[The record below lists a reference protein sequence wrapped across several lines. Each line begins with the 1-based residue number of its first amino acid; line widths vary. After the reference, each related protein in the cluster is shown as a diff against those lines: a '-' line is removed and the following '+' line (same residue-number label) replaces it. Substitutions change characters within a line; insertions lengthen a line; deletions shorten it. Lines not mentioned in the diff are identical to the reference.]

1 MDGRPESSITVS
13 AQAID
18 VAPVRVAGGRLTDD
32 LRAIEIVWRRELIR
46 FFRIR
51 ARALTALIQPI
62 VFLFILGTGLSSLV
76 SSRASGINFRT
87 FMFPGVLTM
96 TVLFTAIFSAI
107 SIVWDREFG
116 FLKEVM
122 VAPVSRTAVALGK
135 VAGGATVAMFQ
146 GAVALLLAP
155 VVGVKLSI
163 DQIVSIVGLMLLLA
177 TVMTSFG
184 ILIAARQKSM
194 EGFQMMMNFLLMPMF
209 FLSGAFFPLRGV
221 PPWMAWLSTIDPVT
235 YGVDSLRQA
244 VLRRSVPA
252 EMLSAL
258 TVHPMATNV
267 FVMALLSV
275 AFIIP
280 AVWQFSRQE

>member
-1 MDGRPESSITVS
+1 MLKRNLKGAYTIWYR
-13 AQAID
+13 D
-18 VAPVRVAGGRLTDD
+18 V
-32 LRAIEIVWRRELIR
+32 IR
-46 FFRIR
+46 FTRDRPRII
-51 ARALTALIQPI
+51 AALAQPMLYLF
-62 VFLFILGTGLSSLV
+62 VFGTGLG
-76 SSRASGINFRT
+76 AAMSGSPAGAVDFRQ
-87 FMFPGVLTM
+87 FMFPGTLAM

-146 GAVALLLAP
+146 GVVALLLAP
-155 VVGVKLSI
+155 IVGVKLSI
-163 DQIVSIVGLMLLLA
+163 DQIASIVGLMLLLA

-221 PPWMAWLSTIDPVT
+221 PPWMAVLATVDPVT
-235 YGVDSLRQA
+235 YGVDSLRQV
-244 VLRRSVPA
+244 VLRRSLSA
-252 EMLSAL
+252 EMLGAL

-267 FVMALLSV
+267 VVMGLLSV

-280 AVWQFSRQE
+280 AVWQFGRQD